1 MQKENWSWFRLRD
14 FSRVCYWFLVCALYK
29 LGGYSLSRAHVFPH
43 VISCSSTVSSERFF
57 LPGYMFSAR
66 RSQWLHVSRVQKSVV
81 TCFPVLRSQWFHVF
95 LRSEVS
101 GQRLHVPALVASF
114 LLGYLPEENQQSA
127 LTSVAT
133 SSYLGL
139 IPMLFRSEILK
150 ISANSESNFHW
161 RITFVGSTWF
171 LLRNT
176 RD

>member
-1 MQKENWSWFRLRD
+1 M
-14 FSRVCYWFLVCALYK
+14 FSRVQKSVVTCFPAL
-29 LGGYSLSRAHVFPH
+29 
-43 VISCSSTVSSERFF
+43 
-57 LPGYMFSAR
+57 
-66 RSQWLHVSRVQKSVV
+66 RSQWLHVFPCSEVSGYMFHRAQKSVV

-161 RITFVGSTWF
+161 RITFVGST
-171 LLRNT
+171 
-176 RD
+176 